1 MLHLCSRQR
10 HKRRFSRLRRRPHPR
25 FLQPNNF
32 RVIFLKS
39 SLVNSDFPGILR
51 RLASMLYES
60 LLLLAVVFLAG
71 FVFVS
76 LTHGDSSG
84 PVRLAFQ
91 LYLTG
96 VVAAYFIWFWMHGG
110 QTLAMKTWHL
120 RLVGITGQP
129 VSLHQALLRFL
140 VAVPGML
147 SGISVLWAL
156 FDRDRQFLHDRLAKT
171 KIILIADS

>member
-1 MLHLCSRQR
+1 
-10 HKRRFSRLRRRPHPR
+10 
-25 FLQPNNF
+25 
-32 RVIFLKS
+32 
-39 SLVNSDFPGILR
+39 VNRAFPGILR

-71 FVFVS
+71 FIFVG
-76 LTHGDSSG
+76 LTHGVSSG
-84 PVRLAFQ
+84 LAKLAFQ

-96 VVAAYFIWFWMHGG
+96 VVAAYFIWFWLHGG

-120 RLVGITGQP
+120 RLVGIAGQP
-129 VSLHQALLRFL
+129 VTLRQALLRFL
-140 VAVPGML
+140 VAVPGVL